1 MGVKGVICLRRCRKI
16 NNFKITE
23 HFGLQEFQC
32 KHCGQ
37 VKISS
42 QLVDKLEALRQ
53 KLGVPFVITSGFRC
67 ETHNRNVGGAPSS
80 YHVQGLAC
88 DIACPKGFTVE
99 EFAQICFDHGFSVG
113 AYPKQ
118 NFVHV
123 DVRPGKQIRFQ

>member
-1 MGVKGVICLRRCRKI
+1 M
-16 NNFKITE
+16 NNIHLTE
-23 HFGLQEFQC
+23 HFNLREFSC
-32 KHCGQ
+32 EHCGQ

-42 QLVDKLEALRQ
+42 KLITMLEALRQ
-53 KLGVPFVITSGFRC
+53 KLGVPLIINSGYRC
-67 ETHNRNVGGAPSS
+67 PTHNANVGGAKNS

-99 EFAQICFDHGFSVG
+99 EFTQICLDHGFTGVG
-113 AYPKQ
+113 AYPNQ

>member
-1 MGVKGVICLRRCRKI
+1 MLNHFQLTENFNLR
-16 NNFKITE
+16 
-23 HFGLQEFQC
+23 EFQC

-42 QLVDKLEALRQ
+42 RLVAMLEALRQ
-53 KLGVPFVITSGFRC
+53 KLGVPFMITSGYRC
-67 ETHNRNVGGAPSS
+67 DDHNMRVGGAINS

-99 EFAQICFDHGFSVG
+99 EFANICLKHGFTGVG
-113 AYPKQ
+113 AYPAQ